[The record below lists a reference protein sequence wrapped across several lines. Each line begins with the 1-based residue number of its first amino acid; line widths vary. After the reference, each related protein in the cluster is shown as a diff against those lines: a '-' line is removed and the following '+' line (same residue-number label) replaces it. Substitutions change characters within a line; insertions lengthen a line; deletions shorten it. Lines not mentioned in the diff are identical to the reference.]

1 MSDGSFKN
9 DIKMPL
15 KILSYHELHD
25 LQADNFRRDKVVEGS
40 HVTQTEF
47 FSDSLKVLGISK
59 VTLFNTR
66 SFHIHR

>member
-1 MSDGSFKN
+1 
-9 DIKMPL
+9 MPL

-25 LQADNFRRDKVVEGS
+25 LQADNLRRDNVAEGS

-47 FSDSLKVLGISK
+47 FSDSLNDLGISK
-59 VTLFNTR
+59 VTLFKTR